1 MPNSDATHPGGDEQ
15 STATMIRIVLADDHP
30 VVRRGLRLLL
40 DEEPDFEVVAWCGLA
55 APAGTPD
62 AVVTRW
68 NELVN
73 EALRDPKLRE
83 QISAMDYDAR
93 GGTAGE
99 FAHFLASEMSRY
111 RKLADDM
118 GLAED

>member
-1 MPNSDATHPGGDEQ
+1 MAELGYAN
-15 STATMIRIVLADDHP
+15 
-30 VVRRGLRLLL
+30 
-40 DEEPDFEVVAWCGLA
+40 FEVAPWCGLA

-62 AVVTRW
+62 AVVMRW

-73 EALRDPKLRE
+73 EALRDPRTRE
-83 QISAMDYDAR
+83 QISALDYDIR
-93 GGTAGE
+93 GGTSAD
-99 FAHFLASEMSRY
+99 FADFVARDIARY

>member
-1 MPNSDATHPGGDEQ
+1 
-15 STATMIRIVLADDHP
+15 VL
-30 VVRRGLRLLL
+30 
-40 DEEPDFEVVAWCGLA
+40 AWCGLA

-83 QISAMDYDAR
+83 QVSAMDYDIR
-93 GGTAGE
+93 GGTVSE
-99 FAHFLASEMSRY
+99 FGRFLASDIDRY
-111 RKLADDM
+111 KKLADDM